1 MTNNTKTNKLEAK
14 LVASPA
20 GLAELSDAV
29 ETALAS
35 PEGKASVEISTA
47 SGERVTLHIIRRL
60 DDG

>member
-1 MTNNTKTNKLEAK
+1 MTHTSNTPKLEAK

-20 GLAELSDAV
+20 GLAALSDAV

-35 PEGKASVEISTA
+35 PEGQAIVEVSTPN
-47 SGERVTLHIIRRL
+47 GERFTLHIIRKI